1 MSSVAGNGPDRA
13 GPSKCLEAC
22 SEVLF
27 FLPVSRAGRAF
38 TLIEVLL
45 ALGIVSF
52 AFMALCGMLPVGLK
66 TYRDAMDAT
75 CRANIVRVVSAEL
88 AQSPYT
94 NIDTTL
100 MSSNRYFSDQG
111 LEVTSAAD
119 ARFRVKY
126 VNVLSGTS
134 LFGAT
139 NSSLKP
145 VTIEISAVQGGSS
158 LSRVTVFIPNNG
170 N

>member
-1 MSSVAGNGPDRA
+1 MSFPRLHYESRRA
-13 GPSKCLEAC
+13 P
-22 SEVLF
+22 
-27 FLPVSRAGRAF
+27 SRAERGF
-38 TLIEVLL
+38 TLVEVLL

-88 AQSPYT
+88 SQAPYST
-94 NIDTTL
+94 IDSSL
-100 MSSNRYFSDQG
+100 MSTNRYFSDQG

-126 VNVLSGTS
+126 VNVQSGTS

-158 LSRVTVFIPNNG
+158 LSRVRLCS
-170 N
+170 

>member
-1 MSSVAGNGPDRA
+1 VASWTERG
-13 GPSKCLEAC
+13 
-22 SEVLF
+22 
-27 FLPVSRAGRAF
+27 F
-38 TLIEVLL
+38 TLVEVLL

-75 CRANIVRVVSAEL
+75 CRANIVRVISAEL
-88 AQSPYT
+88 AQAPYAT
-94 NIDTTL
+94 IDAW
-100 MSSNRYFSDQG
+100 NGQERFFSDQG
-111 LEVTSAAD
+111 LEVASAAA

-126 VNVLSGTS
+126 VNILSGTS
-134 LFGAT
+134 LFGAI

-158 LSRVTVFIPNNG
+158 LSRVTVFIANNG
-170 N
+170 ISTNGL

>member
-1 MSSVAGNGPDRA
+1 MASWTERG
-13 GPSKCLEAC
+13 
-22 SEVLF
+22 
-27 FLPVSRAGRAF
+27 F
-38 TLIEVLL
+38 TLVEVLL

-75 CRANIVRVVSAEL
+75 CRANIVRVISAEL
-88 AQSPYT
+88 AQAPYAT
-94 NIDTTL
+94 IDAW
-100 MSSNRYFSDQG
+100 NGQERFFSDQG
-111 LEVTSAAD
+111 LEVASAAA

-126 VNVLSGTS
+126 VNILSGTS
-134 LFGAT
+134 LFGAI

-158 LSRVTVFIPNNG
+158 LSRVTVFIANNG
-170 N
+170 ISTNGL

>member
-1 MSSVAGNGPDRA
+1 MISLLFHFGSRRA
-13 GPSKCLEAC
+13 TPWAERG
-22 SEVLF
+22 
-27 FLPVSRAGRAF
+27 F
-38 TLIEVLL
+38 TLVEVLL

-94 NIDTTL
+94 TINATL
-100 MSSNRYFSDQG
+100 TNTDKDRYFSDQG
-111 LEVTSAAD
+111 LVVTNAAD
-119 ARFRVKY
+119 ARFCVKY

-134 LFGAT
+134 LFGAI

-158 LSRVTVFIPNNG
+158 LSRFTVFIPNNG

>member
-1 MSSVAGNGPDRA
+1 MRSPRIHFGSHRVASWTERG
-13 GPSKCLEAC
+13 
-22 SEVLF
+22 
-27 FLPVSRAGRAF
+27 F
-38 TLIEVLL
+38 TLVEVLL

-75 CRANIVRVVSAEL
+75 CRANIVRVISAEL
-88 AQSPYT
+88 AQAPYAT
-94 NIDTTL
+94 IDAW
-100 MSSNRYFSDQG
+100 NGQERFFSDQG
-111 LEVTSAAD
+111 LEVASAAA

-126 VNVLSGTS
+126 VNILSGTS
-134 LFGAT
+134 LFGAI

-158 LSRVTVFIPNNG
+158 LSRVTVFIANNG
-170 N
+170 ISTNGL

>member
-1 MSSVAGNGPDRA
+1 MISPRFHFEYRQAP
-13 GPSKCLEAC
+13 
-22 SEVLF
+22 
-27 FLPVSRAGRAF
+27 SRAGRGF
-38 TLIEVLL
+38 TLVEVLL

-94 NIDTTL
+94 TINATL
-100 MSSNRYFSDQG
+100 TNTDKDRYFSDQG
-111 LEVTSAAD
+111 LVVTNAAD
-119 ARFRVKY
+119 ARFCVKY
-126 VNVLSGTS
+126 VNVLSETM

-145 VTIEISAVQGGSS
+145 VTIEISAVQGGRS
-158 LSRVTVFIPNNG
+158 LSRVTVFVADNG
-170 N
+170 ISTNGL

>member
-1 MSSVAGNGPDRA
+1 MISLLFHFGSRRA
-13 GPSKCLEAC
+13 TPWAERG
-22 SEVLF
+22 
-27 FLPVSRAGRAF
+27 F
-38 TLIEVLL
+38 TLVEVLL

-75 CRANIVRVVSAEL
+75 CRANIVRVVTSEL
-88 AQSPYT
+88 SQSPYT

-100 MSSNRYFSDQG
+100 MSSTRYFSDQG
-111 LEVTSAAD
+111 LEVASADD

>member
-1 MSSVAGNGPDRA
+1 M
-13 GPSKCLEAC
+13 
-22 SEVLF
+22 
-27 FLPVSRAGRAF
+27 
-38 TLIEVLL
+38 EVLL

-88 AQSPYT
+88 AQAPYT
-94 NIDTTL
+94 TINATL
-100 MSSNRYFSDQG
+100 TNSDKDRFFSDQG
-111 LEVTSAAD
+111 LEVPLEAD

-126 VNVLSGTS
+126 VTVLSETS

-158 LSRVTVFIPNNG
+158 LSRVTVFIADNG
-170 N
+170 ISTNGL

>member
-1 MSSVAGNGPDRA
+1 V
-13 GPSKCLEAC
+13 
-22 SEVLF
+22 
-27 FLPVSRAGRAF
+27 
-38 TLIEVLL
+38 EVLL

-75 CRANIVRVVSAEL
+75 CRANIVRVISAEL
-88 AQSPYT
+88 AQAPYAT
-94 NIDTTL
+94 IDAW
-100 MSSNRYFSDQG
+100 NGQERFFSDQG
-111 LEVTSAAD
+111 LEVASAAA

-126 VNVLSGTS
+126 VNILSGTS
-134 LFGAT
+134 LFGAI

-158 LSRVTVFIPNNG
+158 LSRVTVFIANNG
-170 N
+170 ISTNGL